1 MECMSYD
8 RPDTAESNVVRP
20 AKLFIG
26 GLTRNTTTKQLR
38 DHFSAYGRVLDCVAM
53 RQPDGRPRGFGYVTL
68 DSEAAAERV
77 VSEPQVIDGRI
88 VDMKRAVPEG
98 SGGQKH
104 SHLSAAYESQF
115 WPHDAQAHLSPYA
128 FGHAAWPWNEAA
140 AAAAAV
146 AAAAAAA
153 RAAVP
158 KVAGYASSPDCVEL
172 LSRNRPAQLTGA
184 IYQDSGSFS
193 WPETPSAGGLLSPL
207 APEFVPSFAGEDFSP
222 PKCSR
227 RAVLGEIT
235 NVTPNCMPKKVSK
248 TNLGS
253 QKSILGSENIL
264 DGPNKPTVLP
274 AGRVIKA
281 LDADTENVDPNVKID
296 SAGEVE
302 NPDLSDDDSDDNE
315 FDANFAEVSFDGPL
329 PSIGSAEHVA
339 GKCKRCNFFPK
350 GRCQN
355 GQSCIFCHYPHDRRK
370 LSRQEKRERRANWSG
385 QPDVAYDDLSETSD
399 CEVPQAFSF
408 SMLPGMPA
416 TCTTKL
422 PAPLLLP
429 GSSFEASGLSTCPP
443 RIFPSPPPGLMPL
456 TGLEAWQ
463 PDAEVSPVRSS
474 MAPVLATVPMSGYSH
489 PTGMSPTSAAHV
501 QASVAK
507 SSMVTIGTQTAD
519 EENEAVTDE
528 AVQIEEKAAS
538 SVPCYSR
545 HELLSLRAV
554 TVDGLRTEASS
565 LKTCATSLELCN

>member
-8 RPDTAESNVVRP
+8 RPDAAESNVVRP

-38 DHFSAYGRVLDCVAM
+38 DHFSAHGRVLDCVAM

-98 SGGQKH
+98 SGSQKH
-104 SHLSAAYESQF
+104 SHLPAAYESQF
-115 WPHDAQAHLSPYA
+115 WQRDAQAHLSPYA
-128 FGHAAWPWNEAA
+128 YAHAAWPWNEAA

-153 RAAVP
+153 RASVP

-172 LSRNRPAQLTGA
+172 LSRSRPAQLTGV
-184 IYQDSGSFS
+184 IYQDSGSVS
-193 WPETPSAGGLLSPL
+193 WPETPSAGLLSPL

-253 QKSILGSENIL
+253 HISFLGSENSS

-281 LDADTENVDPNVKID
+281 LNDTENVDPNV
-296 SAGEVE
+296 EE
-302 NPDLSDDDSDDNE
+302 PELSDDDSDDNE
-315 FDANFAEVSFDGPL
+315 FDATFAEVSFDGPL
-329 PSIGSAEHVA
+329 PSIGSSEHVA

-370 LSRQEKRERRANWSG
+370 LSRQEKRERRANWSV
-385 QPDVAYDDLSETSD
+385 QPDVADDLSETSD
-399 CEVPQAFSF
+399 CEALQAFSF

-429 GSSFEASGLSTCPP
+429 GSSFEASGLSTCPAP

-463 PDAEVSPVRSS
+463 PDAEVSPVQGS
-474 MAPVLATVPMSGYSH
+474 MAPVLATVPMSCYSH
-489 PTGMSPTSAAHV
+489 PTGLSPTSAAHV
-501 QASVAK
+501 QAFVAK

-519 EENEAVTDE
+519 EEAVH
-528 AVQIEEKAAS
+528 IEETEAS
-538 SVPCYSR
+538 LAPCYSR
-545 HELLSLRAV
+545 HELLCLRAV
-554 TVDGLRTEASS
+554 TVDSLRTEASH
-565 LKTCATSLELCN
+565 LKTCATSLEVCN